1 MPKAER
7 LIPLIVD
14 PVFLVLVRR
23 DARARERSES
33 HPIITHSLPR
43 HHSPLRTPTP
53 PFILYRA
60 VNMPKVSKVGR
71 FRANEKK
78 VISEV
83 AADSTKDG
91 ATATDTNVITADKQ
105 ALSRGQRKR
114 AAKRE
119 QYLKREKMVMASLK
133 LKKQDE
139 QRGRLDGL
147 DALRDALISSDKSG
161 AAAQRKGGEKGAKE
175 SAAAPKPVP
184 CSTNRAKKNLAGR
197 EVAHMNLVLEH
208 PSFKANP
215 FATLQEH
222 LRNTLSGQADE
233 LKQSAETEAAKEKQE
248 VSERKKA
255 KKEKIRDLGGKKIL
269 IRKKKRLAKQQQ
281 QLQAE
286 TSGRGSKRGRRR

>member
-1 MPKAER
+1 
-7 LIPLIVD
+7 
-14 PVFLVLVRR
+14 
-23 DARARERSES
+23 
-33 HPIITHSLPR
+33 
-43 HHSPLRTPTP
+43 
-53 PFILYRA
+53 
-60 VNMPKVSKVGR
+60 MPKVSKVGR
-71 FRANEKK
+71 FRASANEKK

-91 ATATDTNVITADKQ
+91 ATATDTNVTTADNKQ

-161 AAAQRKGGEKGAKE
+161 AAAQRKGGEQGAKEAE

>member
-1 MPKAER
+1 
-7 LIPLIVD
+7 
-14 PVFLVLVRR
+14 
-23 DARARERSES
+23 
-33 HPIITHSLPR
+33 
-43 HHSPLRTPTP
+43 
-53 PFILYRA
+53 
-60 VNMPKVSKVGR
+60 MPKVSKVGR
-71 FRANEKK
+71 FRASGRNVKEAPLLNEKANEKK

-91 ATATDTNVITADKQ
+91 ATATDTNVTTADNKQ

-233 LKQSAETEAAKEKQE
+233 LKQSAESEAAKEKQE

>member
-1 MPKAER
+1 
-7 LIPLIVD
+7 
-14 PVFLVLVRR
+14 
-23 DARARERSES
+23 
-33 HPIITHSLPR
+33 
-43 HHSPLRTPTP
+43 
-53 PFILYRA
+53 
-60 VNMPKVSKVGR
+60 MPKVSKVGR
-71 FRANEKK
+71 FRASGRNVKEAPLLNEKANEKK
-78 VISEV
+78 VTAEA

-91 ATATDTNVITADKQ
+91 ATATDTNADNSSNKQ

-114 AAKRE
+114 LAKRE

-133 LKKQDE
+133 LKREDE
-139 QRGRLDGL
+139 QRGKLDGL

-161 AAAQRKGGEKGAKE
+161 AAQRNSGEKGAPE
-175 SAAAPKPVP
+175 SSPKPVP

-222 LRNTLSGQADE
+222 LRNTLSGQADD
-233 LKQSAETEAAKEKQE
+233 LKRSAETEAAKEKKE
-248 VSERKKA
+248 AAERKKA
-255 KKEKIRDLGGKKIL
+255 KKEKIRDLGGKKTL

>member
-1 MPKAER
+1 
-7 LIPLIVD
+7 
-14 PVFLVLVRR
+14 
-23 DARARERSES
+23 
-33 HPIITHSLPR
+33 
-43 HHSPLRTPTP
+43 
-53 PFILYRA
+53 
-60 VNMPKVSKVGR
+60 MPKVSKVGR

>member
-1 MPKAER
+1 
-7 LIPLIVD
+7 
-14 PVFLVLVRR
+14 
-23 DARARERSES
+23 
-33 HPIITHSLPR
+33 
-43 HHSPLRTPTP
+43 
-53 PFILYRA
+53 
-60 VNMPKVSKVGR
+60 MPKVSKVGR
-71 FRANEKK
+71 FRASGRNVKEAPLLNEKANEKK
-78 VISEV
+78 VTAE
-83 AADSTKDG
+83 AAAGSTKDG
-91 ATATDTNVITADKQ
+91 ATATDTNVKTAEKQ

-114 AAKRE
+114 LAKRE

-133 LKKQDE
+133 LKRQDE

-161 AAAQRKGGEKGAKE
+161 AAQRRSGEKGAKE

-222 LRNTLSGQADE
+222 LRNTLSGQAEE
-233 LKQSAETEAAKEKQE
+233 LKESAETEAAKEKQE
-248 VSERKKA
+248 VAERKKA
-255 KKEKIRDLGGKKIL
+255 KKEKIRDLGGKKAL